1 MITLQRTIATGILLL
16 VAAAASADK
25 YEQQKRDLAHRTTE
39 RMKSAQ
45 LRELNFADADVRQ
58 VIEHLIELGREVD
71 GEPFNVLF
79 MDGPKKPAK
88 KPTAKAR
95 AATLGGFE
103 RGGKNM
109 NDIFGVKPVEPVA
122 MPLNPGQRI
131 TLHLRRV
138 SMWDGLKYITGMA
151 GLTFRID
158 GSVIVIKR
166 KGAREDIVTK
176 FYPVDPTLF
185 QERIRTIRNAQQE
198 HRGEFNF

>member
-71 GEPFNVLF
+71 GEPVNVLF

-88 KPTAKAR
+88 KPAK
-95 AATLGGFE
+95 L
-103 RGGKNM
+103 
-109 NDIFGVKPVEPVA
+109 
-122 MPLNPGQRI
+122 
-131 TLHLRRV
+131 
-138 SMWDGLKYITGMA
+138 S
-151 GLTFRID
+151 
-158 GSVIVIKR
+158 GS
-166 KGAREDIVTK
+166 
-176 FYPVDPTLF
+176 
-185 QERIRTIRNAQQE
+185 
-198 HRGEFNF
+198 

>member
-16 VAAAASADK
+16 VAATASADK
-25 YEQQKRDLAHRTTE
+25 YEQQKRDLAYRTMK
-39 RMKSAQ
+39 RMKSAPLQ
-45 LRELNFADADVRQ
+45 ELNFADADVRQ

-71 GEPFNVLF
+71 GKPFNVLF
-79 MDGPKKPAK
+79 MDGPNKPAK
-88 KPTAKAR
+88 KPTAKSR
-95 AATLGGFE
+95 ATTLGGFDS
-103 RGGKNM
+103 GGKNM
-109 NDIFGVKPVEPVA
+109 DDLFGVKPIKPVV
-122 MPLNPGQRI
+122 MPPNPTQRI

-138 SMWDGLKYITGMA
+138 TMWDGLKYITEMA
-151 GLTFRID
+151 GLIFRVD

-198 HRGEFNF
+198 PGSKFNF

>member
-16 VAAAASADK
+16 VATAAPADK
-25 YEQQKRDLAHRTTE
+25 YEQQKRNLAHRTAE
-39 RMKSAQ
+39 RLKNAQ
-45 LRELNFADADVRQ
+45 LQELNFADADVRK
-58 VIEHLIELGREVD
+58 VIEHLLELGREVD
-71 GEPFNVLF
+71 GQPFNVLF
-79 MDGPKKPAK
+79 MDSPNKPKK
-88 KPTAKAR
+88 KPVAKAR
-95 AATLGGFE
+95 AAALGGFE
-103 RGGKNM
+103 SGGKNM
-109 NDIFGVKPVEPVA
+109 DDIFGIKPVEPVA

-138 SMWDGLKYITGMA
+138 SIWDGLKYITEMA

-185 QERIRTIRNAQQE
+185 QERVRTIRNTQ
-198 HRGEFNF
+198 